1 MIPNLSLS
9 HAAIK
14 SYDCHEATPI
24 IGASLS
30 DWALAAAA
38 DDDVSLHRKRPKPHA
53 LLLSLRERVSDQGG
67 RASEPFPF
75 SYLRN
80 VRTLNFL
87 SPSLLLLRRLES
99 VEA

>member
-14 SYDCHEATPI
+14 SYDCHEAIP

-38 DDDVSLHRKRPKPHA
+38 DDAVSLHRKRPKPHA